1 MCVYIIYICIYILYI
16 YVYIYIYITTIY
28 ITVYNTI
35 FRYTVYMYY
44 SVYSIYIYIHTNT
57 YIQRDQNLRSCDPQM
72 DWSLGARAIA
82 ATRGLRR
89 HPGIGGNDVFARGP
103 LRCGEHWLVDGRGIG
118 IHPNSTVGFD
128 KFNK

>member
-1 MCVYIIYICIYILYI
+1 M
-16 YVYIYIYITTIY
+16 YIYIMTIY

-35 FRYTVYMYY
+35 FMYTVYMHYN
-44 SVYSIYIYIHTNT
+44 VYIYIYTYTNT

-103 LRCGEHWLVDGRGIG
+103 LRCGEHWLVDGRGIRV
-118 IHPNSTVGFD
+118 HPNSTVRFN
-128 KFNK
+128 KFNI